1 MDAEIASR
9 FGATL
14 AAASRGALAAWRD
27 ADAAHATALVVVL
40 DQFARHVLRADPDR
54 DAKLAPTDA
63 LALDVADACV
73 ERGWW
78 DAAPVPH
85 QVFLLMP
92 YRHAKAPRRAGGD
105 GDGDDAARAADDA
118 ASEPNR
124 PDLARLRAACALL
137 ERRREEYA
145 GHGALLDKFYR
156 TTLRR
161 AQDAEGKRYLPGDDI
176 LERVE
181 FEPDE
186 ETRAR
191 VVSHPVYVAVE
202 RFLDRKAEEAMKAMK
217 AMDGEDEAA
226 LRASGSVARRF
237 PFPSVAISLSG
248 GVDSMVLATVLKRL
262 SEEKSESK
270 ASPLFSVVA
279 THVDYA
285 NRPESAAE
293 SAFVSDWCARRGV
306 ACVARRADEH
316 LRRGATP
323 REEYEAKSR
332 AIRYDLYKEQM
343 AIHGFPAVFV
353 GHHEGDVQENVIAN
367 VMRGASALDLNG
379 MRPEGVVEGV
389 AIWRPMLGLPK
400 EAIYDFAHAF
410 GTPYF
415 LDTTPRWSTRG
426 KLRNQLVPLLSDVFG
441 AGVMGNLKK
450 LGDDAEELREMVESK
465 VFAPFRRAIRS
476 SDAGAYADLGAFE
489 AEGRFFWREALRGF
503 CHGIGVGAM
512 TDKSVDQLRARVFP
526 RAKRDGWITLKK
538 GARSFVR
545 GQTFAM
551 FSLQFFGDDE
561 NDATEEREEASDESR
576 RRAARRAEK
585 RRGGGG
591 GGGGGAGGGEGGGV
605 SRNKTPLFRNPDGSP
620 VEVRPG
626 AAPGEWGA
634 TAVLGRW
641 RVRMREVRN
650 RRRGGEKGSDDD
662 DSYDSSSSLL
672 ATSAPLDVFA
682 VLRNEVRY
690 YLPSFPRG
698 GGGDESGRRFVVD
711 AEAFRTPALRGVDAE
726 VARRM
731 PIVVPE
737 GAGGDGGEYRVR
749 AWGADA
755 LAAETCVEVE
765 LRFERCKAHSAR
777 GAGGE

>member
-1 MDAEIASR
+1 
-9 FGATL
+9 
-14 AAASRGALAAWRD
+14 
-27 ADAAHATALVVVL
+27 
-40 DQFARHVLRADPDR
+40 
-54 DAKLAPTDA
+54 
-63 LALDVADACV
+63 
-73 ERGWW
+73 
-78 DAAPVPH
+78 
-85 QVFLLMP
+85 
-92 YRHAKAPRRAGGD
+92 
-105 GDGDDAARAADDA
+105 
-118 ASEPNR
+118 
-124 PDLARLRAACALL
+124 
-137 ERRREEYA
+137 
-145 GHGALLDKFYR
+145 
-156 TTLRR
+156 
-161 AQDAEGKRYLPGDDI
+161 
-176 LERVE
+176 
-181 FEPDE
+181 
-186 ETRAR
+186 
-191 VVSHPVYVAVE
+191 
-202 RFLDRKAEEAMKAMK
+202 MKAMK

-226 LRASGSVARRF
+226 LRASGSVACRF

-306 ACVARRADEH
+306 ACVARRAGAN

-551 FSLQFFGDDE
+551 FSLQFFGDEE
-561 NDATEEREEASDESR
+561 NNATEEREEASDESR

-591 GGGGGAGGGEGGGV
+591 GGGGGAGRGEGGGV

-626 AAPGEWGA
+626 GAGGVGRDGGSGAVARPDARGSEPPSRRRKRVGRRRFVRFVVVSSGDLGAPRRLRRAPQRGSVLFAVVSARRRRRRIGAAFRGGRRGVSDAGA
-634 TAVLGRW
+634 SRGG
-641 RVRMREVRN
+641 
-650 RRRGGEKGSDDD
+650 RRGGAADADRRPGGGGRGRGGVQGQGVGGGR
-662 DSYDSSSSLL
+662 
-672 ATSAPLDVFA
+672 AGRGDV
-682 VLRNEVRY
+682 
-690 YLPSFPRG
+690 RG
-698 GGGDESGRRFVVD
+698 GG
-711 AEAFRTPALRGVDAE
+711 AE
-726 VARRM
+726 VREVQSAQR
-731 PIVVPE
+731 
-737 GAGGDGGEYRVR
+737 AGGG
-749 AWGADA
+749 
-755 LAAETCVEVE
+755 
-765 LRFERCKAHSAR
+765 
-777 GAGGE
+777 

>member
-40 DQFARHVLRADPDR
+40 DQFATASF
-54 DAKLAPTDA
+54 APTPTA
-63 LALDVADACV
+63 TRLADRRSRSSRTRASSAGGGTP
-73 ERGWW
+73 R
-78 DAAPVPH
+78 PST

-92 YRHAKAPRRAGGD
+92 YRHAKAPRRGGD
-105 GDGDDAARAADDA
+105 EGDERRAARAASAA
-118 ASEPNR
+118 ASEPIR

-145 GHGALLDKFYR
+145 SHGALLDKFYR

-186 ETRAR
+186 ETQAR

-306 ACVARRADEH
+306 ACVARRADAN

-551 FSLQFFGDDE
+551 FSLQFFGDEE
-561 NDATEEREEASDESR
+561 NNATEEREEASDESR

-591 GGGGGAGGGEGGGV
+591 GEEGGV

-634 TAVLGRW
+634 TCVLGRW

-650 RRRGGEKGSDDD
+650 CRRGGEKGSDDD

-777 GAGGE
+777 GGG